1 MDGMGRLTGKT
12 ALVTGGARGMGAAQ
26 ARLLAHEGATVVIAD
41 ILDDEGLGQVGL
53 IEKSGGRATYRHLD
67 VSEESDWI
75 EAVDSAVE
83 MMGGLHVLVN
93 NAGIGQRLSIE
104 ETSEELWD
112 RVMAVNARGP
122 FLGVKHSIPHMR
134 RAGGGSVINISSI
147 AGIVAGGTSAVYHAS
162 KAAVRLFT
170 KAAALQLAPYGI
182 RVNSIHPGDVITP
195 MTAAYFA
202 DPANVEDRIRKTPL
216 GRIGTPE
223 DVAQAV
229 LFLAS
234 DESSYMT
241 GAELVLDGGRTAQ

>member
-1 MDGMGRLTGKT
+1 
-12 ALVTGGARGMGAAQ
+12 MGAAQ
-26 ARLLAHEGATVVIAD
+26 ARLLAGEGAAVVIAD
-41 ILDDEGLGQVGL
+41 ILDDEGLEQVGL
-53 IEKSGGRATYRHLD
+53 IEKNGGRAAYRHLD
-67 VSEESDWI
+67 VSEESHWV
-75 EAVDSAVE
+75 EVVDSAVE
-83 MMGGLHVLVN
+83 MMGGLHILVN

-134 RAGGGSVINISSI
+134 KAGGGSVINISSI

-170 KAAALQLAPYGI
+170 KAAAVQLAPYGI

>member
-1 MDGMGRLTGKT
+1 
-12 ALVTGGARGMGAAQ
+12 MGAAQ
-26 ARLLAHEGATVVIAD
+26 ARLLAHEGAAVVIAD

-53 IEKSGGRATYRHLD
+53 IEKGGGSAAYRHLD
-67 VSEESDWI
+67 VSEESHWV
-75 EAVDSAVE
+75 EVVDSAVE
-83 MMGGLHVLVN
+83 MMGGLHILVN

-104 ETSEELWD
+104 QTSEELWD

-134 RAGGGSVINISSI
+134 KAGGGSVINISSI

-170 KAAALQLAPYGI
+170 KAAAVQLAPYGI

-195 MTAAYFA
+195 MTAAYFT

-216 GRIGTPE
+216 GRLGTPE